1 MYDALNILQALDI
14 ISMDKKEICWI
25 GLQDARVIREASRRV
40 SGANLPGRAL
50 TQQERDGADESEEP
64 EDDDMEIEQ
73 LQVFGHL
80 FFVLSSFLISG
91 GVCGGMSVPLWTL
104 TDDTLPIILLR

>member
-40 SGANLPGRAL
+40 SGANLPARTL

-73 LQVFGHL
+73 LQVFWL
-80 FFVLSSFLISG
+80 LSCCPSLIYAG
-91 GVCGGMSVPLWTL
+91 ECGGMSIMLWTHA
-104 TDDTLPIILLR
+104 DDALPIFSLR